1 MFKSKTMKQIFFL
14 LSILFYSTISNA
26 QTDSTV
32 TKEKSTFTLGASYAN
47 NANYYGLKSDEKM
60 SYIATAASYKHRSGF
75 YLNGVA
81 YRLLN
86 DDQHFVSAY
95 NAGAGFSFK
104 LSKRLTADLSYSY
117 TFYPKLSP
125 FLQAANPHTANVTL
139 THSSWLNVSLTADY
153 AFGKTDD
160 YFTTLGVSK
169 QISLF
174 SLSPKDI
181 ITITPLI
188 DVTAGTQR
196 FYTYYVQ
203 EKTIRDSILG
213 FLPIPPILGGGNS
226 GGTTTTTTTVKPVTS
241 FDLLSY
247 NLKLPLAYNRASY
260 LVEFAC
266 QLSLL
271 GQNVQS
277 QPGKLN
283 SFYTA
288 SFYYQF

>member
-1 MFKSKTMKQIFFL
+1 MKRL
-14 LSILFYSTISNA
+14 LLLPLLFYSILLKA
-26 QTDSTV
+26 QTDSTAQQNSDS
-32 TKEKSTFTLGASYAN
+32 TAAKETSAFTIGAVYAN

-60 SYIATAASYKHRSGF
+60 AYIATAAAYKHRSGF

-86 DDQHFVSAY
+86 DSNHFVSAY
-95 NAGAGFSFK
+95 NAGAGFAFK
-104 LSKRLTADLSYSY
+104 LSKHLSADVSYSY
-117 TFYPKLSP
+117 TFFPKLSP
-125 FLQAANPHTANVTL
+125 FIQAANPHNANVTL
-139 THSSWLNVSLTADY
+139 SHTSWLTASLGADY
-153 AFGKTDD
+153 AFGKTNDV
-160 YFTTLGVSK
+160 FTTLGISK

-174 SLSPKDI
+174 SITKKDI
-181 ITITPLI
+181 VTLTPVI

-196 FYTYYVQ
+196 FYTYYTQ
-203 EKTIRDSILG
+203 EKTIRDSVLG
-213 FLPIPPILGGGNS
+213 LLPSLLGGG
-226 GGTTTTTTTVKPVTS
+226 GGSSTTTTTTTKTNTS

-271 GQNVQS
+271 GQKVQS
-277 QPGKLN
+277 APGKLN